1 MLLSLGYLEQQRQ
14 KGSHVDFVYSRPTL
28 ATSAAVA
35 CDDEKGERS
44 PSAPHICVFS
54 LLISRLA
61 PMRPLAIVP
70 LVEDTPP
77 PLVEDV
83 LPPLQA

>member
-14 KGSHVDFVYSRPTL
+14 KGSHVDFVYSRPTV

-44 PSAPHICVFS
+44 PSAPHIRVFS

-61 PMRPLAIVP
+61 PMRPLAIA
-70 LVEDTPP
+70 